1 MNECRIG
8 RRMRRQKINE
18 FKEIWNYW
26 KTKKE
31 PNIVKEGRGGKKQN
45 EILKLEKVRRMENE
59 RKASVKG
66 ECGGRSWRI
75 GKGMGWGRGG
85 GRAQMMEGRKSLKCL
100 SIHQTTISV
109 SVVLKAQQGGGQQ
122 GIAELGRLPSALDI
136 QDIQLKCMFSNQ
148 DQIMAEANSDIRF
161 YLLLYT
167 RCSRSIARSIDR
179 PHLISLTQEN
189 MCMSHFWRC
198 NFPMNSPYVRLSR
211 RLDGRSFIKVYKL
224 SKTNT

>member
-1 MNECRIG
+1 MSLRKFGILED
-8 RRMRRQKINE
+8 
-18 FKEIWNYW
+18 KEG
-26 KTKKE
+26 TKYRTE
-31 PNIVKEGRGGKKQN
+31 KEGRKGKKQN

-59 RKASVKG
+59 RKAASVKG
-66 ECGGRSWRI
+66 ECWGCSWRI

-148 DQIMAEANSDIRF
+148 DQIIAEANSDIRF

-167 RCSRSIARSIDR
+167 RCSISIARSIGR
-179 PHLISLTQEN
+179 PHLIEARL
-189 MCMSHFWRC
+189 MCRGK
-198 NFPMNSPYVRLSR
+198 YVHVTFLE
-211 RLDGRSFIKVYKL
+211 V
-224 SKTNT
+224 